1 MMKKGSLKD
10 IKKQNKLL
18 ILHLLI
24 HQPGISRSAL
34 AEKSQLS
41 PATVSTLVSE
51 MLEEGILSETGEEK
65 STGGRRRVCLT
76 FNAAYAVIPVFE
88 ISRSS
93 VTLSVFDMQL
103 RLLST
108 STICDGLTDGNTL
121 FCKICEAVC
130 DCTASKGTPRRALG
144 IGLAFQDDL
153 NDKDFSVM
161 YSTSL
166 SSETIPLETALSSQ
180 LRIPVIS
187 DFFGHLIPQAEKIPQ
202 IFGEDSTSEDYA
214 WIHIG
219 EKAWASVVVGGKLI
233 SMMGRDTFDL
243 SPLLEQPR
251 ELPWQKLLTE
261 SAEEQ
266 DKIAEEWEQILTR
279 MAQALFSLFVFFP
292 VKRFFLEGT
301 CFQHTGFLEEFR
313 NVWAERFAG
322 ENVPELCPIGED
334 AHRSCKSILAA
345 EVRAKSLLTC

>member
-1 MMKKGSLKD
+1 MLKKSSLQD

-18 ILHLLI
+18 LLHLLL
-24 HQPGISRSAL
+24 HQPGISRIAL
-34 AEKSQLS
+34 AEKSKLS
-41 PATVSTLVSE
+41 PATVSTLVSD
-51 MLEEGILSETGEEK
+51 MLEEGVLSETGEEK

-76 FNAAYAVIPVFE
+76 FNADYAVIPVFE

-103 RLLST
+103 DLLST
-108 STICDGLTDGNTL
+108 DTVCDGLTDGNTL

-130 DCTASKGTPRRALG
+130 DCAASNGALRRTLG

-166 SSETIPLETALSSQ
+166 SSETIPLETALYSQ

-187 DFFGHLIPQAEKIPQ
+187 DFFGHLIPQAEKMPPV
-202 IFGEDSTSEDYA
+202 FGEETAARDYA

-251 ELPWQKLLTE
+251 ELPWQKLLME

-266 DKIAEEWEQILTR
+266 DEITEEWKQLIMR
-279 MAQALFSLFVFFP
+279 MVQALFSLFVFFP
-292 VKRFFLEGT
+292 VKRFFLEGI
-301 CFQHTGFLEEFR
+301 CFRQAAFLEEFR
-313 NVWAERFAG
+313 NIWAERFSGKSA
-322 ENVPELCPIGED
+322 PELCPVGEE
-334 AHRSCKSILAA
+334 AQRSCKSILAA
-345 EVRAKSLLTC
+345 AVRAKSLLTC